1 MAYKDPE
8 AKKAWYQANKE
19 KQKARMKV
27 YYEANKAKF
36 LERAKKRSEEKGEEI
51 KAYQA
56 EYREKNAEK
65 LKEYFDLRYDIN
77 RDKMI
82 AKTREWQKE
91 YPEKHARKIK
101 NYLASTHGRQTR
113 NAARNSRRKR
123 FKEASLAN
131 LWRKEILAI
140 YKRAQAITLETG
152 IKHEVDHYIPLLG
165 KSVCGLHVPWNLFVM
180 PALANRKK
188 TNSFDVDM
196 FT

>member
-8 AKKAWYQANKE
+8 AKKAWYLAKKE
-19 KQKARMKV
+19 RIKAQRKL

-36 LERAKKRSEEKGEEI
+36 LERAKKRNEEKGEEI

-65 LKEYFDLRYDIN
+65 LKEYFGLHYDLNSKAISDRVIQWQIDNPDKVALKLKRY
-77 RDKMI
+77 
-82 AKTREWQKE
+82 
-91 YPEKHARKIK
+91 K
-101 NYLASTHGRQTR
+101 NTTGGRQTR

-140 YKRAQAITLETG
+140 YKRAQAITAETG

-188 TNSFDVDM
+188 TR
-196 FT
+196 